1 MWSSQ
6 VVTGSSRSRWA
17 PPVPC
22 DCQYRKQITLS
33 FSCRT
38 LTPYQLE
45 QSKYLQHGPTI
56 NCHTENY
63 DTPIKN
69 KVFTVLRLVM
79 ILLDL
84 IKYQHLNELSQD
96 QI

>member
-1 MWSSQ
+1 MWSSR

-69 KVFTVLRLVM
+69 EVFTVLRLVM
-79 ILLDL
+79 ILLEL